1 MKYLKCQNCG
11 NKCLVKD
18 SPVECEKCC
27 FINFVLSENN
37 FNDFEKNIERR
48 QDLVLRD
55 EYDRT
60 LINCRDILQCYSID
74 LREKVLLNYLNA
86 YNVLC
91 NDCARGRLIIQLR
104 EEKILQ

>member
-1 MKYLKCQNCG
+1 MTLLEQ
-11 NKCLVKD
+11 
-18 SPVECEKCC
+18 
-27 FINFVLSENN
+27 
-37 FNDFEKNIERR
+37 R

-60 LINCRDILQCYSID
+60 LINLRDILSCYSNEI
-74 LREKVLLNYLNA
+74 REEILLNYLKA

-104 EEKILQ
+104 EEKIL